1 MTGCHCRGFLE
12 AWAGRSAVQRAGSYY
27 MELCVADGFKAEA
40 EQLMSREGFFAQL
53 PPMKGIDR
61 SFFPFKLLP
70 TRYSFYMLC
79 LLPFIMYACM
89 YVCRC
94 IGGRP

>member
-53 PPMKGIDR
+53 PPMKGNF
-61 SFFPFKLLP
+61 SSP
-70 TRYSFYMLC
+70 T
-79 LLPFIMYACM
+79 
-89 YVCRC
+89 
-94 IGGRP
+94 